1 MINKIK
7 NGSYYLLFN
16 DTLFKKIKKS
26 TVINREVYT
35 IAKKIRLPLEEIKY
49 ATFNTKK
56 AYTKKQIYQLIQT
69 LQNVNKIIVTI
80 INLKRKEVF
89 ILFISNKNQSLV
101 EQYIDNFFEKENK

>member
-7 NGSYYLLFN
+7 NGNYYLFFN

-35 IAKKIRLPLEEIKY
+35 IAKKIRIPLEKIKY

-69 LQNVNKIIVTI
+69 LQSVNKIIVTI
-80 INLKRKEVF
+80 INQKKREVF
-89 ILFISNKNQSLV
+89 LLFIDNKNDSLL
-101 EQYIDNFFEKENK
+101 EQYINTFIEMKK